1 MINQIGAGAG
11 AVWKYLN
18 EHPRAKPGDIKKTLK
33 LNDDM
38 LWMAIGWLA
47 REDKL
52 VFDGGRKT
60 MHISLSSPEH

>member
-1 MINQIGAGAG
+1 MINQIGEGAG

-18 EHPRAKPGDIKKTLK
+18 EHSEAKPSEIKKTLK

-52 VFDGGRKT
+52 VFKDSGKA
-60 MHISLSSPEH
+60 MQVSLSSR

>member
-1 MINQIGAGAG
+1 MINQIGASAG

-18 EHPRAKPGDIKKTLK
+18 EHSEAKPSDIKKTLK

-52 VFDGGRKT
+52 VIKSKGKAVQV
-60 MHISLSSPEH
+60 SLR

>member
-1 MINQIGAGAG
+1 MINQIGEAAG
-11 AVWKYLN
+11 AVWKYLH
-18 EHPRAKPGDIKKTLK
+18 EHSEAKPSDIKKTLK

-52 VFDGGRKT
+52 VFKGKGKAVQV
-60 MHISLSSPEH
+60 SLR

>member
-1 MINQIGAGAG
+1 MINHIGEGAG

-18 EHPRAKPGDIKKTLK
+18 ENSEAKPSEIKRALE
-33 LNDDM
+33 LNDEV

-52 VFDGGRKT
+52 VFNSSGKK
-60 MHISLSSPEH
+60 MQISLSSS

>member
-1 MINQIGAGAG
+1 MINQIGRSAG

-18 EHPRAKPGDIKKTLK
+18 EHSEAKPSEIKKALK
-33 LNDDM
+33 LTDDV

-52 VFDGGRKT
+52 VFKGNAKALQVC
-60 MHISLSSPEH
+60 LSSR

>member
-18 EHPRAKPGDIKKTLK
+18 EHSEAKPGDIKKTLK

-52 VFDGGRKT
+52 VFKGKGKAVQV
-60 MHISLSSPEH
+60 SLR

>member
-1 MINQIGAGAG
+1 MINQIGEGAG

-18 EHPRAKPGDIKKTLK
+18 EHSEAKPSEIKKTLK

-52 VFDGGRKT
+52 VFKGNRK
-60 MHISLSSPEH
+60 MIQLSLSSP